1 MMNLWKR
8 KPPPPTLTLEEQI
21 SQKLK
26 EVAHLQKE
34 IHQLMMQAI
43 VAKLQNKN
51 TTELMDHRTPR
62 IKTEKR
68 ELI

>member
-26 EVAHLQKE
+26 EVTHLQRE

-51 TTELMDHRTPR
+51 ATKLMDHRTPR